1 MKIFT
6 KAAFILGI
14 TAVALSSNVKDPS
27 NPPAGNTGA
36 PGETTCASCHS
47 GGAYTG
53 TLSLTGLP
61 DTVLPNTT
69 YNLTFTTTSNCVRS
83 GFQMTCLTAANIQ
96 CGTFTVGTGTSV
108 ITVSSR
114 QYIRQSQVRIL
125 SGGATAWTFTWKS
138 PATLTGNTIT
148 FYYASLLAN
157 GGGTTAGD
165 NVLSGNKV
173 VRFKST
179 TNSEDLNNAIAL
191 SVYPNPATESINIE
205 LTDVSNATM
214 TLTDIS
220 GRIVMVKDLNDTNTK
235 VNVANLARGI
245 YNMQVVAGAKSTSRK
260 ISIQ

>member
-14 TAVALSSNVKDPS
+14 TVVALSSNVKDPS

-36 PGETTCASCHS
+36 PGESTCASCHS
-47 GGAYTG
+47 GGNYS
-53 TLSLTGLP
+53 SLIGISGLP

-83 GFQMTCLTAANIQ
+83 GFQMTCLTAANAQ
-96 CGTFTVGTGTSV
+96 CGTFTAGSGTSV
-108 ITVSSR
+108 TTVSSR

-125 SGGATAWTFTWKS
+125 SNSATTWAFTWRS
-138 PATLTGNTIT
+138 PATLTGSTFT
-148 FYYASLLAN
+148 FYYATLLAN
-157 GGGTTAGD
+157 GNGNTAGD
-165 NVLSGNKV
+165 NVSTGSRV
-173 VRFKST
+173 VRFKTT
-179 TNSEDLNNAIAL
+179 TNSEDLHNAIAL

-214 TLTDIS
+214 TLTDIN
-220 GRIVMVKDLNDTNTK
+220 GRIVMVKDLNETNTK